1 MFWTTLTPWESEEEI
16 QRGVGNESGRGTSK
30 HGASPRREHQR
41 RRESQERE
49 RRDLLRGV
57 KDAIR
62 VSEDREQPEEQPSL
76 VQPLLLPQEQEEHQ
90 QLQHQQQQPSLPL
103 PTLYRPTQQ
112 GATSTLQH
120 QQPQQEQRRGQQLQQ
135 EQQQQ
140 QPLLLQ
146 HSVPQPLTSQRVWG
160 EPLAQPQ
167 PQPQPQVR
175 ALSLSHPQAMMPNR
189 QPRSSFRDRMTTD
202 APTDGDFFVRQLC
215 ACLLATVI
223 LLLCVVYFARA
234 NPKVVEGFGAFFSV
248 FLFVA
253 KLYISLFPPPVLII
267 AVISSW
273 YTSTDWKEFLFRLC
287 TFPIQVVVYLGG
299 VSGLLG
305 SRQVKK

>member
-62 VSEDREQPEEQPSL
+62 VSEDREQQEEQPSL
-76 VQPLLLPQEQEEHQ
+76 VQPLLPQEQEEHQ

-112 GATSTLQH
+112 GPTSTLQH

-135 EQQQQ
+135 EQQQ

-167 PQPQPQVR
+167 PQPQVR
-175 ALSLSHPQAMMPNR
+175 ASSLSHPQAMMPNR

-215 ACLLATVI
+215 ACLLVTVVLI
-223 LLLCVVYFARA
+223 VSLSYYAHLHPEVF
-234 NPKVVEGFGAFFSV
+234 EGIGVFVSV

-253 KLYISLFPPPVLII
+253 KTYISLYPPPVLVIAMII
-267 AVISSW
+267 SW
-273 YTSTDWKEFLFRLC
+273 CFSTTWKEYAFLVL
-287 TFPIQVVVYLGG
+287 TFPIQVIVFLVWG
-299 VSGLLG
+299 VRQLLG
-305 SRQVKK
+305 KSQS

>member
-62 VSEDREQPEEQPSL
+62 VSEDREQQEEQPSL

-90 QLQHQQQQPSLPL
+90 QLQHQQQQPSLPPL
-103 PTLYRPTQQ
+103 TLSRPT
-112 GATSTLQH
+112 
-120 QQPQQEQRRGQQLQQ
+120 QQPQQELQQ
-135 EQQQQ
+135 EQQQ

-160 EPLAQPQ
+160 EPLAQPK
-167 PQPQPQVR
+167 PQPQVR
-175 ALSLSHPQAMMPNR
+175 ASSLRHPQAMMPNR

-215 ACLLATVI
+215 ACLLVTVVLI
-223 LLLCVVYFARA
+223 VSLSYYAHLHPEVF
-234 NPKVVEGFGAFFSV
+234 EGIGVFVSV

-253 KLYISLFPPPVLII
+253 KTYISLYPPPVLII
-267 AVISSW
+267 AMIISW
-273 YTSTDWKEFLFRLC
+273 CFSTTWKEYAFLVL
-287 TFPIQVVVYLGG
+287 TFPIQVIVFLVWG
-299 VSGLLG
+299 VRQLLG
-305 SRQVKK
+305 KSQS

>member
-16 QRGVGNESGRGTSK
+16 LRGVGNESGRGTSK
-30 HGASPRREHQR
+30 RGASPRREHQR

-62 VSEDREQPEEQPSL
+62 VSEDREQQEEQPSL

-112 GATSTLQH
+112 GPTSKLQQ

-140 QPLLLQ
+140 PLLLLQ
-146 HSVPQPLTSQRVWG
+146 HSVPQPLTPQRVWG

-167 PQPQPQVR
+167 PQVR
-175 ALSLSHPQAMMPNR
+175 ASSLYRPATKMVTNR
-189 QPRSSFRDRMTTD
+189 EPRRSFRDRITTH

-234 NPKVVEGFGAFFSV
+234 NPKVVEGFGVFVSV
-248 FLFVA
+248 LLFVVR
-253 KLYISLFPPPVLII
+253 LYVSLYPPPVMII

-273 YTSTDWKEFLFRLC
+273 YISTTWKEFAFRVL
-287 TFPIQVVVYLGG
+287 TFSIQVVVYLVWGIR
-299 VSGLLG
+299 VLLG
-305 SRQVKK
+305 SRQVNK

>member
-1 MFWTTLTPWESEEEI
+1 MFWTTTAPWESDSEEVA
-16 QRGVGNESGRGTSK
+16 RLGAGTESGRGTSK
-30 HGASPRREHQR
+30 RGVSPRREQER
-41 RRESQERE
+41 RRCSQERE
-49 RRDLLRGV
+49 RGVVVLRM
-57 KDAIR
+57 KEALR
-62 VSEDREQPEEQPSL
+62 LTEPE
-76 VQPLLLPQEQEEHQ
+76 
-90 QLQHQQQQPSLPL
+90 
-103 PTLYRPTQQ
+103 
-112 GATSTLQH
+112 
-120 QQPQQEQRRGQQLQQ
+120 

-140 QPLLLQ
+140 QQQQQQQVQQQQTSLMQQQQQQQQIQQQQQQQVQQQQTSLMQQQQKQQQLQ
-146 HSVPQPLTSQRVWG
+146 QVEQQVQQPLPQHHQQQQHQRAQFPQRAMSE
-160 EPLAQPQ
+160 EPTTLPTPPPPQ
-167 PQPQPQVR
+167 QLR
-175 ALSLSHPQAMMPNR
+175 APSLHRPATTVVTNR
-189 QPRSSFRDRMTTD
+189 EPRRSFQDRMTTD

-273 YTSTDWKEFLFRLC
+273 YTSTNWREFVFRLC

>member
-16 QRGVGNESGRGTSK
+16 QRGGNESGRGTSK
-30 HGASPRREHQR
+30 RGASPRREHQR

-62 VSEDREQPEEQPSL
+62 VSEDREQQEEQPSL

-90 QLQHQQQQPSLPL
+90 QLQHQQQQPSLPPL
-103 PTLYRPTQQ
+103 TLSRPTQQ
-112 GATSTLQH
+112 GPTSIFQQ
-120 QQPQQEQRRGQQLQQ
+120 QQPQQQLQQ
-135 EQQQQ
+135 EQQQ

-146 HSVPQPLTSQRVWG
+146 HSAPQPLTSQRVWG

-175 ALSLSHPQAMMPNR
+175 ASSLRHPQAMMPNR

-215 ACLLATVI
+215 ACLLVTVVLI
-223 LLLCVVYFARA
+223 VSLSYYAHLHPEVFEGIRVV
-234 NPKVVEGFGAFFSV
+234 VSV
-248 FLFVA
+248 FSFVA
-253 KLYISLFPPPVLII
+253 KLYISLYPPPVLII
-267 AVISSW
+267 AMVSSW
-273 YTSTDWKEFLFRLC
+273 CFSTTWKEYTFLLS
-287 TFPIQVVVYLGG
+287 TFPIQVIGYLVWG
-299 VSGLLG
+299 VRSLLG
-305 SRQVKK
+305 KSQG

>member
-30 HGASPRREHQR
+30 RGASPRREHQR

-62 VSEDREQPEEQPSL
+62 VSEDREQQEEQPSL

-90 QLQHQQQQPSLPL
+90 QLQHQQQQPSLPPL
-103 PTLYRPTQQ
+103 TLSRPT
-112 GATSTLQH
+112 
-120 QQPQQEQRRGQQLQQ
+120 QQPQQELQQ
-135 EQQQQ
+135 EQQQ

-167 PQPQPQVR
+167 PQVR
-175 ALSLSHPQAMMPNR
+175 ASSLRHPQAMMPNR

-215 ACLLATVI
+215 ACLLVTVVLI
-223 LLLCVVYFARA
+223 VSLSYYAHLHPEVFEGIGVV
-234 NPKVVEGFGAFFSV
+234 VSI
-248 FLFVA
+248 FLFVV
-253 KLYISLFPPPVLII
+253 KTYISLYPPPVLII
-267 AVISSW
+267 SMIISW
-273 YTSTDWKEFLFRLC
+273 CFSTTWKEYAFLVL
-287 TFPIQVVVYLGG
+287 TFPIQVIVFLVWG
-299 VSGLLG
+299 VRQLLG
-305 SRQVKK
+305 KSQS